1 MNKIVVMAVLSAV
14 IAGCSATGNKNNPNI
29 IQSPEKLAYK
39 ACMQKNNGDKSKC
52 EKEREKYMYQQEM
65 EVMENNG

>member
-1 MNKIVVMAVLSAV
+1 MNKIIFMAVISAV

-39 ACMQKNNGDKSKC
+39 ACMKKNNGDKSKC
-52 EKEREKYMYQQEM
+52 EKERADYMQQQEM

>member
-1 MNKIVVMAVLSAV
+1 MNKIIFVAV
-14 IAGCSATGNKNNPNI
+14 IAAVISGCNATGNTKNPNI

-39 ACMQKNNGDKSKC
+39 ACMKKNNGDKSKC
-52 EKEREKYMYQQEM
+52 EKERADYMQQQEM